1 MHMQKVPVK
10 LSGSQTRK
18 PTKVGKGVLER
29 CVLSGIS
36 MGWGGEH
43 EDDLGLLCAIVK
55 LSKNFRRNLEPME
68 PMC

>member
-1 MHMQKVPVK
+1 MHMLKVPVK

-18 PTKVGKGVLER
+18 PTKVGKVLER
-29 CVLSGIS
+29 CVLSGVS
-36 MGWGGEH
+36 MGWGGER
-43 EDDLGLLCAIVK
+43 EDDSRSFCAIVK